1 MDYCPKCGKPLPEG
15 AQFCAF
21 CGTPVQASAS
31 TAQAV
36 GAATTTH
43 RSGIDALS
51 KDFGARAYWAKRL
64 VAFIIDAIIIGVAI
78 ALISA
83 VVAFSTFFAGPL
95 TVDRFFSSFWV
106 AGLSSV
112 LSGLILVLYFVI
124 AETTYGT
131 TVGKSILGL
140 KVTADDGR
148 MPSLGTSF
156 IRNISKIYWVLL
168 LLDVVVGLALEVD
181 YKKKFS
187 DRYANTLVVLR

>member
-15 AQFCAF
+15 AQFCPF
-21 CGTPVQASAS
+21 CGTALQAGAA
-31 TAQAV
+31 TAQAAGV
-36 GAATTTH
+36 GAITH

-51 KDFGARAYWAKRL
+51 KDFGAREYWAKRL
-64 VAFIIDAIIIGVAI
+64 VAFIIDAIIIGLAI

-83 VVAFSTFFAGPL
+83 AVAFSTFFAGPL

-106 AGLSSV
+106 AGVSSV

-131 TVGKSILGL
+131 TVGKLILGL
-140 KVTADDGR
+140 KVTTDDGK

-168 LLDVVVGLALEVD
+168 LLDAVVGLALEAD